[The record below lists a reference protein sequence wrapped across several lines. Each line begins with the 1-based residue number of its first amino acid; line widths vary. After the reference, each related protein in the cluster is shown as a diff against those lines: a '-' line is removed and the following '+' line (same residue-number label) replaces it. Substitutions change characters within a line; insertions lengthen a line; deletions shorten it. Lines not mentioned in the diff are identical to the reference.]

1 MGSSLILGFLTLIFV
16 CSCLFLLQ
24 LYGFAKRIESG
35 LQAVTSP
42 TNASQKHKTGS
53 VKFASPSTKINTLT
67 SALTEASV
75 DSAYSEDLNLGS
87 YMSTAAE
94 NYAEGEFNKTDMFGQ
109 QMPIS
114 QKQRAER
121 GYLRKHSSSKKRKS
135 NMTRSFEAASPFVSH
150 CMLHV
155 LLVAGLIK
163 LLQFS

>member
-1 MGSSLILGFLTLIFV
+1 M
-16 CSCLFLLQ
+16 
-24 LYGFAKRIESG
+24 
-35 LQAVTSP
+35 TSP

-53 VKFASPSTKINTLT
+53 VKFASSVVGASTKLNTLT

-94 NYAEGEFNKTDMFGQ
+94 NYADGESNNKTDIFGQ

-121 GYLRKHSSSKKRKS
+121 GYLRKHSSSKKRK
-135 NMTRSFEAASPFVSH
+135 NNLARSFEAASPFVSPTCH
-150 CMLHV
+150 C
-155 LLVAGLIK
+155 I
-163 LLQFS
+163 SD

>member
-1 MGSSLILGFLTLIFV
+1 M
-16 CSCLFLLQ
+16 Q

-94 NYAEGEFNKTDMFGQ
+94 NYADGESNKTDIFGQ

-135 NMTRSFEAASPFVSH
+135 NMTRSFEAASPFVRH
-150 CMLHV
+150 CMLHLSLF
-155 LLVAGLIK
+155 LLVAVLIK
-163 LLQFS
+163 FVFIFLDLE